1 MDKSLIVGLR
11 FSIHPMADNFV
22 EIIKGALSKT
32 NTTNVCIHTNDV
44 STIIRGN
51 IIHVFDAVKAIILF
65 ATQSGTHVAFNGS
78 FSSGCSG
85 NTANDANLIKDDFL
99 LNEPTINELQQ
110 YVSSQFE
117 LYPMNNPEYMSVIYK
132 EIDRA
137 KERGVFNDSMTYA
150 SGLHGGIHNVFAFL
164 EESFVHARS
173 EEYPHLVMTVNM
185 SINSP
190 SHNKENN

>member
-1 MDKSLIVGLR
+1 MSKSFVVELK
-11 FSIHPMADNFV
+11 FSLHPMADNFV

-32 NTTNVCIHTNDV
+32 NTKNVRMHTDDV

-51 IIHVFDAVKAIILF
+51 LIHVFDAAKAIILY
-65 ATQSGTHVAFNGS
+65 ATQSGTHIAFNGN

-85 NTANDANLIKDDFL
+85 SPVSDAGLLKDDIL
-99 LNEPTINELQQ
+99 LNEPILSELQQ

-137 KERGVFNDSMTYA
+137 KEHGLFNDSMPYA
-150 SGLHGGIHNVFAFL
+150 SGLHGDVHDVFAFL
-164 EESFVHARS
+164 EESFIHARS
-173 EEYPHLVMTVNM
+173 EDYPHLVMNVNM

-190 SHNKENN
+190 SHKKDNN